1 MLLRRSAS
9 HLVTMFFAAGQQYFV
24 VDCDGAG
31 AMSEAAEHYRQNA
44 ANCRHLAEEAK
55 DEISR
60 KRFTRMAEAWEALAE
75 EQGWLDGE
83 IVS

>member
-1 MLLRRSAS
+1 
-9 HLVTMFFAAGQQYFV
+9 
-24 VDCDGAG
+24 
-31 AMSEAAEHYRQNA
+31 MSEAAKHYRQNA

-83 IVS
+83 TVS